1 MIEVKSVG
9 SSSSLHQKVLERT
22 SQSLNTDDNAPSFVS
37 RVGDAIKD
45 VAEAQNIS
53 GDITKA
59 YELGEETDLAKV
71 MVTQQVSSLGFQMTL
86 NIRNKVLSAYKDI
99 MNMPV

>member
-1 MIEVKSVG
+1 MKRCI
-9 SSSSLHQKVLERT
+9 SLAGHPTRPGEIWTRF
-22 SQSLNTDDNAPSFVS
+22 NAPSFVS
-37 RVGDAIKD
+37 RVGDAIRD

>member
-22 SQSLNTDDNAPSFVS
+22 SQSLNADNAPSFVS
-37 RVGDAIKD
+37 RVGDAIRD

>member
-1 MIEVKSVG
+1 MIEVQSVG
-9 SSSSLHQKVLERT
+9 SSTSLHQKVLERT

-53 GDITKA
+53 CDITKA